1 MLSTTLKS
9 LFLAGAVAAFA
20 GLPAAAS
27 AAVLLVDGGG
37 QLTGARN
44 VDVGGKLFDVQFVDG
59 TCIGVFG
66 GCDESSDFAFTN
78 ETDAR
83 AAGQALLD
91 QVFLDTPEG
100 MFDSDSDL
108 TVGCTDTAGLFCN
121 AVIPYA
127 ASDPSFPDRAATV
140 SARNEDN
147 DSFEGVFG
155 PGNVRKD
162 FDLSASELSVFA
174 RFTESVAGDVPTPGA
189 LSLLGLGLA
198 GLAVAGRR
206 RRKG

>member
-27 AAVLLVDGGG
+27 AAVLLVDDSG

-44 VDVGGKLFDVQFVDG
+44 VDVGGKLFDVQFVNG
-59 TCIGVFG
+59 SCIGLFG
-66 GCDESSDFAFTN
+66 GCDEASDTDFAN
-78 ETDAR
+78 ETDAL
-83 AAGQALLD
+83 AAAQALLD

-100 MFDSDSDL
+100 MFDSDPELTFGCSDVFFCDARIPFEQGSPRGFVSFA
-108 TVGCTDTAGLFCN
+108 TATNSSPDFAPDSTDDGFSRIDSDTADRDA
-121 AVIPYA
+121 AVY
-127 ASDPSFPDRAATV
+127 
-140 SARNEDN
+140 
-147 DSFEGVFG
+147 
-155 PGNVRKD
+155 
-162 FDLSASELSVFA
+162 A
-174 RFTESVAGDVPTPGA
+174 RFTESVAGDVPAPGA

-206 RRKG
+206 RKGG